1 MTAALPEEKVVVA
14 QKPARL
20 VGLDG
25 LRGILAL
32 CIIITHVTG
41 ALSPKVL
48 AETRVDLLGQGVV
61 VFFALSG
68 FLIYRPFMSRII
80 DGRPQPRLSQYA
92 RLRVFRIFPAYL
104 VIFLVANF
112 ALHAVFLTNAVVSS
126 QPRTDDGTG
135 VITAPLN
142 LLAQLTLVQNY
153 IPQLLQ
159 TGINASWTLTAEIAF
174 YALLPFVSR
183 GAARLR
189 TRTPAH
195 PYRAALIPALVLV
208 GVGVVTRIV
217 LTAVAVAHPAL
228 TLDDLE
234 WGPTGFAVLS
244 RSILTWCDAF
254 GLGMIAAVIIAAVRA
269 GVLTRIGRLSVR
281 QAALIA
287 FVIGLL
293 GAAAGILTFEK
304 FIGTAVGFSALA
316 LIVLL
321 IAPTPTR
328 DIPRLS
334 RVVDWAPL
342 RYLGTIS
349 LSIYLWH
356 YPVLLVFTRL
366 HLEGQDVLAGAAWN
380 FIAISVITVTLASV
394 TYWLIERPAL
404 TWRPRS
410 ERAEAGFS
418 A

>member
-14 QKPARL
+14 NKPARL

-48 AETRVDLLGQGVV
+48 AETRVDLLGQAVV

-80 DGRPQPRLSQYA
+80 DGRPQPGLRTYF

-104 VIFLVANF
+104 VIFLIANF
-112 ALHAVFLTNAVVSS
+112 ALHAVFLTNAVISS
-126 QPRTDDGTG
+126 QPRTDEGTG

-153 IPQLLQ
+153 IPSLLQ

-174 YALLPFVSR
+174 YALLPFVSM

-195 PYRAALIPALVLV
+195 PYRAALAPAVVLV
-208 GVGVVTRIV
+208 VVGILVRTLGTIIAA
-217 LTAVAVAHPAL
+217 THPHL
-228 TLDDLE
+228 SLDEIE
-234 WGPTGFAVLS
+234 WGPTGIAVLS

-254 GLGMIAAVIIAAVRA
+254 GLGMIAAVVIAAVRA
-269 GVLTRIGRLSVR
+269 GELARIGRLTVR
-281 QAALIA
+281 QAGVIA
-287 FVIGLL
+287 FGIGLV
-293 GAAAGILTFEK
+293 GAAVAILTFEK
-304 FIGTAVGFSALA
+304 FIGTAVAFSALA

-328 DIPRLS
+328 EVPRLS
-334 RVVDWAPL
+334 RAVDWAPL

-356 YPVLLVFTRL
+356 YPVLLLFTRL
-366 HLEGQDVLAGAAWN
+366 HLEGADTLGGAAWN
-380 FIAISVITVTLASV
+380 FVAISVATVALASV
-394 TYWLIERPAL
+394 TYWLVERPAL

-410 ERAEAGFS
+410 EREPRGANA
-418 A
+418 